1 MNCERLL
8 EKCGAECC
16 GPCPFPR
23 GLWERNMHRIVRPP
37 LIARLDDQGHVHAVS
52 AEGACV
58 FNRPGDHR
66 CNIYADRPEICRRYG
81 DETDLFL
88 TCPWQAADGRAR
100 CRGERRRIHC
110 EQRKRQRKFLK
121 GVGCRM

>member
-52 AEGACV
+52 AEGPACSTGPAITAATSTPIAP
-58 FNRPGDHR
+58 RSAG
-66 CNIYADRPEICRRYG
+66 AMGMRR
-81 DETDLFL
+81 
-88 TCPWQAADGRAR
+88 TCSSRVRGRR
-100 CRGERRRIHC
+100 RMGERGAGENGDGSIANSGNGRGS
-110 EQRKRQRKFLK
+110 F
-121 GVGCRM
+121 